1 MAKVILGKPPKA
13 ISKELTFPMLDGTTG
28 SIKVTYKYRT
38 RTEFGTFVDS
48 MIDVIKQE
56 SEAAI
61 AAAREKA
68 KDKADDAVQ
77 SIDLGVSE
85 TEINAKK
92 AQRQA
97 DFIMGCVEE
106 WNLDIPFD
114 LEAVE
119 QLVDELPL
127 AATTIIAA
135 YREAMTEGRLGN

>member
-106 WNLDIPFD
+106 W
-114 LEAVE
+114 
-119 QLVDELPL
+119 
-127 AATTIIAA
+127 
-135 YREAMTEGRLGN
+135 